1 MFSQQRR
8 RERNRASQRAFRARK
23 EKYIRDF
30 EDRYVE
36 LRQRYD
42 GLLQLL
48 QNSTGMTEV
57 AGQTSE
63 EVFNT
68 HFVDN

>member
-23 EKYIRDF
+23 EKYIQDLQ
-30 EDRYVE
+30 DRYIK
-36 LRQRYD
+36 LQQRYD

-57 AGQTSE
+57 TGKTSE
-63 EVFNT
+63 EVFST
-68 HFVDN
+68 YFVDN